1 VRLGLTANPNKPR
14 ALALARRVIDL
25 LGDRAELVLADET
38 AGALG
43 GGRAGVSLDG
53 LSADVL
59 VTIGGDG
66 TFLTT
71 LQRSAVPMLAVNAG
85 TVGFLAEVD
94 GDDEAAF
101 TAAIDRV
108 VSGRYYV
115 ESRMKL
121 ASEVLGAP
129 LPDATNELVVH
140 TSQVAKMRRFE
151 ISIDGEPVGRIH
163 ADGIIVATPT
173 GSTSYS
179 MAAFGPVIEPTIEGI
194 VVTALAPFRSPARA
208 LVIDPLRSIGVR
220 LLTEGKDGVVVVDGQ
235 REVPLAGGGEVR
247 AYRSPRPAF
256 FVRFGAR
263 FFHRLHGKRI
273 LPWTEEPTE
282 GDPRE
287 DADLPTHP

>member
-1 VRLGLTANPNKPR
+1 VRLAITANPHKPH
-14 ALALARRVIDL
+14 ALALARRAIEL
-25 LGDRAELVLADET
+25 LGSRVELVVADET
-38 AGALG
+38 AEAIGTSLESAALEQI
-43 GGRAGVSLDG
+43 A
-53 LSADVL
+53 ADVL
-59 VTIGGDG
+59 IAIGGDG

-71 LQRSAVPMLAVNAG
+71 LQRSPVPMLPVNAG

-94 GDDEAAF
+94 GDDDAAF
-101 TAAIDRV
+101 TTALERLV
-108 VSGRYYV
+108 GGRYFV

-121 ASEVLGAP
+121 AAEVPGRM

-140 TSQVAKMRRFE
+140 TSQVAKIRLFE
-151 ISIDGEPVGRIH
+151 VSIDGQPVGRIH

-179 MAAFGPVIEPTIEGI
+179 MSAFGPIIDPSIEGI
-194 VVTALAPFRSPARA
+194 VVTALAPFRSPQRA
-208 LVIDPLRSIGVR
+208 LVVDPLRSVGVR
-220 LLTEGKDGVVVVDGQ
+220 LLTKGKDGVVVIDGQ
-235 REVPLAGGGEVR
+235 REVPLAGGEEVR

-273 LPWTEEPTE
+273 LPWTEESVE

-287 DADLPTHP
+287 DADLPAHP